1 MGESII
7 NQRQAVDT
15 KTKAGIINKKER
27 RRGRGERGQ
36 RKGRGGEEEERW
48 EKDGEKGEGGE
59 WEGKEER
66 RGEDQLAAKARSMR
80 ERSSGVYMVW

>member
-27 RRGRGERGQ
+27 R
-36 RKGRGGEEEERW
+36 KGAKE
-48 EKDGEKGEGGE
+48 GEKGEERGEREEWVREENGKEKGGE
-59 WEGKEER
+59 
-66 RGEDQLAAKARSMR
+66 GEDQLAAKARSMR